1 MSIIGRFLPVRH
13 SDARDVLP
21 SREQSLSPDPE
32 PPKQGAMGG
41 GVRPEFD
48 PCGAPAIGSKKGARQ

>member
-1 MSIIGRFLPVRH
+1 MSIFRWLH
-13 SDARDVLP
+13 SDTRDVLP
-21 SREQSLSPDPE
+21 EPSLSPDPE

-48 PCGAPAIGSKKGARQ
+48 PCGVGPIQNGEST